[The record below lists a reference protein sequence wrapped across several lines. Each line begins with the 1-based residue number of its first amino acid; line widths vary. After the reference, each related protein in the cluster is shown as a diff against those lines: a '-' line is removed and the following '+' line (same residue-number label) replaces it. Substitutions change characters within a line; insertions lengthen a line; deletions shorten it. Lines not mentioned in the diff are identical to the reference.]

1 MLMKSIKP
9 TVAAKSVAGGR
20 IAIVTPDIVGPVK
33 NGGIGTAC
41 FHYAR
46 TLADAGYDVEILFSG
61 EIGDEKRRHW
71 RDWYA
76 DRSIAFFTLEDTPQ
90 IGMPI
95 YGSAWYTQRALRI
108 MDFLRQ
114 RQYDY
119 IVFQDWHANGFWA
132 TRARKMGVA
141 FGRTPIAV
149 ISHSPNQWQK
159 AGMRTFGVNPLEECG
174 LEWAE
179 KEQIAAADI
188 LVSPSQ
194 HMVRWLR
201 EHGFTLP
208 EHVAICPYTFE
219 DPVVP
224 GRPESVDRDH
234 LIFFGRLETRKGLHL
249 LGGALRGLK
258 RTRARLPRRISF
270 LGKYS
275 AVEGVPTQDYLHTLQ
290 SELES
295 VEFCVETNFD
305 YMQAVAYIRRCNGVV
320 VIPSVLDNY
329 PLTVIESITNGFC
342 FIASDAGGIPEMVDP
357 AICFPATA
365 GGLQRKLSDLDRI
378 DFARLRHPYDPR
390 AARATWLAHIGR
402 AIAESRA
409 TPDPARVLREEI
421 PPVSICVPFYRHDC
435 YIARMVGSFLRMGLP
450 QLQLV
455 LVDDGTPQGERTN
468 YERLKRELEP
478 LGHVFHNQRNSG
490 PGAARNCA
498 VSMARHDLL
507 LFFDADNV
515 PFPSIVERLW
525 QAMARGRLDSVAA
538 PYLLVPTMMR
548 RPVPEDAVS
557 RFQSQGGPVALGL
570 LDNVVGDVCSLVRR
584 AMFQKLGGFSEA
596 RGCWEDWEFFLRAI
610 AAGFRHL
617 VHPDPLFYYTLDT
630 NSRNIQANEYDN
642 RSSLL
647 ACLDLMPAQA
657 AAESARAFVQEL
669 IVARSRT

>member
-1 MLMKSIKP
+1 
-9 TVAAKSVAGGR
+9 
-20 IAIVTPDIVGPVK
+20 
-33 NGGIGTAC
+33 
-41 FHYAR
+41 
-46 TLADAGYDVEILFSG
+46 
-61 EIGDEKRRHW
+61 
-71 RDWYA
+71 
-76 DRSIAFFTLEDTPQ
+76 
-90 IGMPI
+90 
-95 YGSAWYTQRALRI
+95 
-108 MDFLRQ
+108 
-114 RQYDY
+114 
-119 IVFQDWHANGFWA
+119 
-132 TRARKMGVA
+132 
-141 FGRTPIAV
+141 
-149 ISHSPNQWQK
+149 
-159 AGMRTFGVNPLEECG
+159 
-174 LEWAE
+174 
-179 KEQIAAADI
+179 
-188 LVSPSQ
+188 
-194 HMVRWLR
+194 
-201 EHGFTLP
+201 
-208 EHVAICPYTFE
+208 
-219 DPVVP
+219 
-224 GRPESVDRDH
+224 
-234 LIFFGRLETRKGLHL
+234 
-249 LGGALRGLK
+249 
-258 RTRARLPRRISF
+258 
-270 LGKYS
+270 
-275 AVEGVPTQDYLHTLQ
+275 
-290 SELES
+290 
-295 VEFCVETNFD
+295 
-305 YMQAVAYIRRCNGVV
+305 VV